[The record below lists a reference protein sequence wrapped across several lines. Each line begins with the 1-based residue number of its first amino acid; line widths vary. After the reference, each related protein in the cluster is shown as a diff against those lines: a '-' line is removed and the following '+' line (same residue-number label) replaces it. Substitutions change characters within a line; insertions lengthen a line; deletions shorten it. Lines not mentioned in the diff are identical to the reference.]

1 MVENNIIGLN
11 IRAAR
16 NNLGLTQRQLSEI
29 TEISQTQLSDYENGN
44 KTPGLFTLAKLSRA
58 LGKSMDELFYGDASV
73 SFITSAPDEGR
84 LIANCVYQ
92 LWQHD
97 VMSRHYPSED
107 EGRYG
112 SSFYKKPV
120 ADLRSYSSAVER
132 LLVMLDDFQQRKHT
146 YKDPDLYLE
155 QLLDSSAR
163 EINPR
168 R

>member
-1 MVENNIIGLN
+1 MIDSYSIGKN

-16 NNLGLTQRQLSEI
+16 NELGLTQRQVSDM

-58 LGKSMDELFYGDASV
+58 LGKSMDDLFFGDANV
-73 SFITSAPDEGR
+73 SFITTAPDKGR
-84 LIANCVYQ
+84 VVANCVYQ
-92 LWQHD
+92 LWQYD
-97 VMSRHYPSED
+97 VISRHYPSED
-107 EGRYG
+107 EERYG

-132 LLVMLDDFQQRKHT
+132 LLIMLDDFQRRKHT

-155 QLLDSSAR
+155 QMLDSSAR
-163 EINPR
+163 EINP
-168 R
+168 